1 MFTSEINFSNLCIRI
16 GIHET
21 STFELGLIRYR
32 VPSCF
37 PRTVLISQRHKMSHT
52 PCYNRRQNEMR
63 HLALKGLFDVFL
75 TSKGKNIAFSPPP
88 PPPPIHP
95 LHEMLC
101 RCSSYLKK
109 TITLNGGDRG
119 GGWIILLSE
128 VTLFEY
134 NISTILSP
142 IVALKGNLGHN
153 VDTGETAVYRAASV
167 RVILLYAFPRY
178 WPYRRV
184 GSVRFSAEMVPGSC
198 PFAHRIKKV

>member
-1 MFTSEINFSNLCIRI
+1 
-16 GIHET
+16 
-21 STFELGLIRYR
+21 
-32 VPSCF
+32 
-37 PRTVLISQRHKMSHT
+37 MSHT
-52 PCYNRRQNEMR
+52 PFYNRRQNEMR
-63 HLALKGLFDVFL
+63 HLALNGLFDVFL

-95 LHEMLC
+95 LHEMC

-119 GGWIILLSE
+119 GVWIILLSE

-153 VDTGETAVYRAASV
+153 VDTGETAVHRAATV
-167 RVILLYAFPRY
+167 RVIWLY
-178 WPYRRV
+178 WPYRGV
-184 GSVRFSAEMVPGSC
+184 GSVRFNAEMVLGSC